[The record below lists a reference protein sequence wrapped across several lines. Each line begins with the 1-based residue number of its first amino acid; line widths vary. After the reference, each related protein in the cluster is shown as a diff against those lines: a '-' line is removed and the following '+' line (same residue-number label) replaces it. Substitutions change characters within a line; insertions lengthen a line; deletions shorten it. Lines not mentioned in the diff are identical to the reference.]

1 MGAREVSDKE
11 RIDNL
16 IRSMG
21 SRDEEIQNWATARIV
36 GMSNSLVVPK
46 AIIALGDKNGNVRKN
61 AARILINKG
70 DYRAVKPLI
79 KALSE
84 EKSSEVKI
92 WMCAALGNIGDPEA
106 VEPLLGV
113 AMGENGGESVKKA
126 AWKAID
132 DIKTE
137 QYSPD
142 MIRQIDDKVSENRI
156 RKIRGLLHNRQ
167 VDDKVFE
174 QEAKSLLR
182 RIKKAREDLR
192 EGAHK
197 KRQVTGRRRHRH

>member
-21 SRDEEIQNWATARIV
+21 SRDEEIQNWATAKVV
-36 GMSNSLVVPK
+36 GMDSSLVVPK
-46 AIIALGDKNGNVRKN
+46 AIIALGDKNENVRKN

-70 DYRAVKPLI
+70 DHRAVKPLI

-84 EKSSEVKI
+84 EKSIEVKI
-92 WMCAALGNIGDPEA
+92 WMCAALGRMGEPEA
-106 VEPLLGV
+106 VEPLLDV
-113 AMGENGGESVKKA
+113 ALGKNGGENLKGA

-137 QYSPD
+137 QYSPN
-142 MIRQIDDKVSENRI
+142 MIRQIEDKVSENRI

-167 VDDKVFE
+167 VDDKIFE

-182 RIKKAREDLR
+182 RIRKAREDLR
-192 EGAHK
+192 ESAHG
-197 KRQVTGRRRHRH
+197 KRRGGIRKHRY